1 MTCSDEFAAMNVET
15 YFLISIF
22 SLVIVRQKDNV
33 VIYVGRDTSAKEG
46 RYVTKNPIM
55 MRRVNVVFKM
65 KPLIVVRRLLL
76 LLFIIIVF
84 LFISR

>member
-1 MTCSDEFAAMNVET
+1 M
-15 YFLISIF
+15 
-22 SLVIVRQKDNV
+22 
-33 VIYVGRDTSAKEG
+33 AKEG
-46 RYVTKNPIM
+46 YVTKNPIMM

-84 LFISR
+84 LFISKQNMYAVIISLLRVTTMVVQLIKMEKIMVGE